1 MKAPNV
7 SLKIILQTKE
17 YLDKAVA
24 VLRQENQV
32 LSNHPNA
39 QIYK

>member
-1 MKAPNV
+1 
-7 SLKIILQTKE
+7 LQTKE

-24 VLRQENQV
+24 VLKQENQV
-32 LSNHPNA
+32 LCNHPNA